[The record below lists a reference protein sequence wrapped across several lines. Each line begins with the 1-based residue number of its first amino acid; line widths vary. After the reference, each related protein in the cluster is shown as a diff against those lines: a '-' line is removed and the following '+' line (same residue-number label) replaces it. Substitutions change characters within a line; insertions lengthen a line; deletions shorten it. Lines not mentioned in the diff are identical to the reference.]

1 MSKPHGLVLALESVT
16 KSFDGFKAINDLNFY
31 LSHGE
36 MRSVIGPNGAGKSTF
51 MDIVT
56 GRTRPDHGTVTF
68 YPDQTTDNLE
78 ALRQIDLTTMR
89 EYEINKLGIGRKF
102 QTPAVYEKLSIW
114 NNLLISLNRPR
125 GLWSTLTYRVT
136 SEDKDRIEE
145 ILKIV
150 SLTTVRNDHAGAL
163 SHGKKQWL
171 EIGMLL
177 AQEPK
182 LLLVDEPAAG
192 MSDAETER
200 TAELLL
206 SLKGKH
212 SIVVIEH
219 DMEFIRRLGQKVTV
233 LVQGHVMKEG
243 TIDAVS
249 EDEEVRSVYLGR
261 KREKKIAA

>member
-1 MSKPHGLVLALESVT
+1 MANPPGILLALEGVT
-16 KSFDGFKAINDLNFY
+16 KSFDGFKAINDLTFY
-31 LSHGE
+31 LDHGE
-36 MRSVIGPNGAGKSTF
+36 MRAVIGPNGAGKSTF

-56 GRTRPDHGTVTF
+56 GRTRPDEGTVKF
-68 YPDQTTDNLE
+68 YPDHDSD
-78 ALRQIDLTTMR
+78 IDLTSLR
-89 EYEINKLGIGRKF
+89 EHEINRLGIGRKF
-102 QTPAVYEKLSIW
+102 QTPAVYENLTIW

-125 GLWSTLTYRVT
+125 GLWSTITYRVT
-136 SEDKDRIEE
+136 SEDRDRIDE

-150 SLTTVRNDHAGAL
+150 SLGDQRDAQAGYL

-177 AQEPK
+177 AQNPK

-233 LVQGHVMKEG
+233 LVQGHVLKEG
-243 TIDAVS
+243 SLDAVS

>member
-1 MSKPHGLVLALESVT
+1 MDEDLTAGSMLYLDGVSV
-16 KSFDGFKAINDLNFY
+16 SFDGFKALNN
-31 LSHGE
+31 LSLTVAPGE
-36 MRSVIGPNGAGKSTF
+36 MRAIIGPNGAGKTTM
-51 MDIVT
+51 MDVVT
-56 GRTRPDHGTVTF
+56 GKTRPDDGDVFFNGT
-68 YPDQTTDNLE
+68 Q
-78 ALRQIDLTTMR
+78 DLTALDETQIA
-89 EYEINKLGIGRKF
+89 ELGIGRKF
-102 QTPAVYEKLSIW
+102 QKPTVFEMHTVEDNILLALKSDRRSRATLLWRP
-114 NNLLISLNRPR
+114 NN
-125 GLWSTLTYRVT
+125 
-136 SEDKDRIEE
+136 EDDRRIES
-145 ILKIV
+145 ILQIV
-150 SLTTVRNDHAGAL
+150 RLSPLRERIAGAL

-233 LVQGHVMKEG
+233 LVQGHVLKEG
-243 TIDAVS
+243 TIDTVS
-249 EDEEVRSVYLGR
+249 ED
-261 KREKKIAA
+261 

>member
-1 MSKPHGLVLALESVT
+1 MPNPPGILLALESVS
-16 KSFDGFKAINDLNFY
+16 KSFDGFKAINDLTFY
-31 LSHGE
+31 LDHGE
-36 MRSVIGPNGAGKSTF
+36 MRAVIGPNGAGKSTF

-56 GRTRPDHGTVTF
+56 GRTRPDAGTVKF
-68 YPDQTTDNLE
+68 YPDHESD
-78 ALRQIDLTTMR
+78 IDLTSLR
-89 EYEINKLGIGRKF
+89 EHEINRLGIGRKF
-102 QTPAVYEKLSIW
+102 QTPAVYEDLTIW

-125 GLWSTLTYRVT
+125 DLWSTITYRVT
-136 SEDKDRIEE
+136 SEDRDRIDD
-145 ILKIV
+145 ILKTV
-150 SLTTVRNDHAGAL
+150 SLGEQRDTKAGFL

-177 AQEPK
+177 AQNPK

-243 TIDAVS
+243 SLEVVS

>member
-1 MSKPHGLVLALESVT
+1 MS
-16 KSFDGFKAINDLNFY
+16 KSFDGFKAINDLTFY
-31 LSHGE
+31 LDHGE
-36 MRSVIGPNGAGKSTF
+36 MRAVIGPNGAGKSTF

-56 GRTRPDHGTVTF
+56 GRTRPDAGTVMF
-68 YPDQTTDNLE
+68 YPDHDSM
-78 ALRQIDLTTMR
+78 IDLTSLR
-89 EYEINKLGIGRKF
+89 EHEINRLGIGRKF
-102 QTPAVYEKLSIW
+102 QTPAVYENLTVW

-125 GLWSTLTYRVT
+125 GLWNTITYRVT
-136 SEDKDRIEE
+136 TEDRDRIDE
-145 ILKIV
+145 ILKV
-150 SLTTVRNDHAGAL
+150 VALDEQRDAKAGFL

-177 AQEPK
+177 AQNPK

-243 TIDAVS
+243 NLDAVS
-249 EDEEVRSVYLGR
+249 EDEEVRAVYLGR

>member
-1 MSKPHGLVLALESVT
+1 MSEPHGILLQLESVT
-16 KSFDGFKAINDLNFY
+16 KSFDGFKAINDLTFY
-31 LSHGE
+31 LDHGE
-36 MRSVIGPNGAGKSTF
+36 MRAVIGPNGAGKSTF

-56 GRTRPDHGTVTF
+56 GRTRPDEGTVRFFPSGDTNF
-68 YPDQTTDNLE
+68 
-78 ALRQIDLTTMR
+78 IDLTSLR
-89 EYEINKLGIGRKF
+89 EHEINRLGIGRKF
-102 QTPAVYEKLSIW
+102 QTPAVYENLTVW

-125 GLWSTLTYRVT
+125 DLWSTITYRVT
-136 SEDKDRIEE
+136 SEDRDRIDE
-145 ILKIV
+145 ILK
-150 SLTTVRNDHAGAL
+150 TVALDEQRNTQAGYL

-177 AQEPK
+177 AQNPK

-243 TIDAVS
+243 SLDAVS

-261 KREKKIAA
+261 KREKKVAA

>member
-1 MSKPHGLVLALESVT
+1 MANPPGILLALESVT
-16 KSFDGFKAINDLNFY
+16 KSFDGFKAINDLTFY
-31 LSHGE
+31 LDHGE

-56 GRTRPDHGTVTF
+56 GRTRPDEGTVKF
-68 YPDQTTDNLE
+68 YPDHDT
-78 ALRQIDLTTMR
+78 QIDLTALR
-89 EYEINKLGIGRKF
+89 EHEINRLGIGRKF
-102 QTPAVYEKLSIW
+102 QTPAVYENLTIW

-125 GLWSTLTYRVT
+125 GLWNTLTYRAT
-136 SEDKDRIEE
+136 SEDNDRIEE

-150 SLTTVRNDHAGAL
+150 SLSEQRNAQAGYL

-177 AQEPK
+177 AQNPK

-243 TIDAVS
+243 MLDVVS

-261 KREKKIAA
+261 KREKKAAA

>member
-1 MSKPHGLVLALESVT
+1 MFPAQGILLAIESVT

-31 LSHGE
+31 LDHGE
-36 MRSVIGPNGAGKSTF
+36 MRAVIGPNGAGKSTF

-56 GRTRPDHGTVTF
+56 GRTRPDEGTVKY
-68 YPDQTTDNLE
+68 YPNGGE
-78 ALRQIDLTTMR
+78 IPIDLTKLR
-89 EYEINKLGIGRKF
+89 EHEINRLGIGRKF
-102 QTPAVYEKLSIW
+102 QTPAVYEQLTVW
-114 NNLLISLNRPR
+114 QNLLISLDRPR
-125 GLWSTLTYRVT
+125 GIWSTLTYQIT
-136 SEDKDRIEE
+136 TEDRERIEH
-145 ILKIV
+145 ILETV
-150 SLTTVRNDHAGAL
+150 SLQEQRDAQAGYL

-177 AQEPK
+177 AQNPK

-233 LVQGHVMKEG
+233 LVQGHVMREG
-243 TIDAVS
+243 SLEVVS
-249 EDEEVRSVYLGR
+249 ADEEVRSVYLGR

>member
-1 MSKPHGLVLALESVT
+1 MSNPPGILLALESVS
-16 KSFDGFKAINDLNFY
+16 KSFDGFKAINDLTFY
-31 LSHGE
+31 LDHGE
-36 MRSVIGPNGAGKSTF
+36 MRAVIGPNGAGKSTF

-56 GRTRPDHGTVTF
+56 GRTRPDTGTVMF
-68 YPDQTTDNLE
+68 YPDHE
-78 ALRQIDLTTMR
+78 SMIDLTALR
-89 EYEINKLGIGRKF
+89 EHQINRLGIGRKF
-102 QTPAVYEKLSIW
+102 QTPAVYENLTVW

-125 GLWSTLTYRVT
+125 DLWSTLTYRVT
-136 SEDKDRIEE
+136 SEDRDRIDE
-145 ILKIV
+145 ILK
-150 SLTTVRNDHAGAL
+150 TVALGELRDTQAGYL

-177 AQEPK
+177 AQNPK

-192 MSDAETER
+192 MSDAETGR

-233 LVQGHVMKEG
+233 LVQGHVMTEG
-243 TIDAVS
+243 NLDTVS
-249 EDEEVRSVYLGR
+249 ADEEVRSVYLGR
-261 KREKKIAA
+261 KREKKAAA

>member
-1 MSKPHGLVLALESVT
+1 MSNPPGLLLALESVT

-31 LSHGE
+31 LDHGE

-56 GRTRPDHGTVTF
+56 GRTRPDYGTVKY
-68 YPDQTTDNLE
+68 YPDAATE
-78 ALRQIDLTTMR
+78 IDLTTMR

-102 QTPAVYEKLSIW
+102 QTPAVYEKISIW

-125 GLWSTLTYRVT
+125 DLWSTLTYKVT
-136 SEDKDRIEE
+136 KEDIDRIEE

-150 SLTTVRNDHAGAL
+150 SLGEVRNNQAGAL

-177 AQEPK
+177 AQNPK

-243 TIDAVS
+243 SLDVVS

-261 KREKKIAA
+261 KREKKVAA

>member
-1 MSKPHGLVLALESVT
+1 MSFTSNILLSLESVS

-31 LSHGE
+31 LAQGE
-36 MRSVIGPNGAGKSTF
+36 MRAVIGPNGAGKSTF

-56 GRTRPDHGTVTF
+56 GRTKPDTGTVKY
-68 YPDQTTDNLE
+68 YPTETSE
-78 ALRQIDLTTMR
+78 IDLTTLR
-89 EYEINKLGIGRKF
+89 EHEINRLGIGRKF
-102 QTPAVYEKLSIW
+102 QTPAVYENLTVW
-114 NNLLISLNRPR
+114 NNLLISLDRPR
-125 GLWSTLTYRVT
+125 GLWSTITYRVT
-136 SEDKDRIEE
+136 SDDRDRIDE
-145 ILKIV
+145 ILKTV
-150 SLTTVRNDHAGAL
+150 SLGEQRDTKAGFL

-177 AQEPK
+177 AQNPK

-200 TAELLL
+200 TSELLL

-233 LVQGHVMKEG
+233 LVQGHVMREG
-243 TIDAVS
+243 SLEEVS
-249 EDEEVRSVYLGR
+249 EDEEVRAVYLGR
-261 KREKKIAA
+261 KREKKTAAA

>member
-1 MSKPHGLVLALESVT
+1 MSNPPGLVLALESVT
-16 KSFDGFKAINDLNFY
+16 KSFDGFKAINDLTFY
-31 LSHGE
+31 LDHGE
-36 MRSVIGPNGAGKSTF
+36 MRAVIGPNGAGKSTF

-56 GRTRPDHGTVTF
+56 GRTRPDEGTVRY
-68 YPDQTTDNLE
+68 YPDHGVE
-78 ALRQIDLTTMR
+78 IDLTTMR

-114 NNLLISLNRPR
+114 HNLLISLNRPR
-125 GLWSTLTYRVT
+125 DLWSTITYRVT
-136 SEDKDRIEE
+136 DDDKDRIEE
-145 ILKIV
+145 ILKTV
-150 SLTTVRNDHAGAL
+150 SLSTVRNDMAGAL

-233 LVQGHVMKEG
+233 LVQGHVLKEG
-243 TIDAVS
+243 SIDAVS

>member
-1 MSKPHGLVLALESVT
+1 MSNPSGLVLALESVT
-16 KSFDGFKAINDLNFY
+16 KSFDGFKAINDLTFY
-31 LSHGE
+31 LDHGE
-36 MRSVIGPNGAGKSTF
+36 MRAVIGPNGAGKSTF

-56 GRTRPDHGTVTF
+56 GRTRPDEGTVRY
-68 YPDQTTDNLE
+68 YPSHGVE
-78 ALRQIDLTTMR
+78 IDLTTMR

-114 NNLLISLNRPR
+114 HNLLISLNRPR
-125 GLWSTLTYRVT
+125 DLWSTLTYRIT
-136 SEDKDRIEE
+136 DDDKDRIEE
-145 ILKIV
+145 ILKTV
-150 SLTTVRNDHAGAL
+150 SLSTVRNDMAGAL

-233 LVQGHVMKEG
+233 LVQGHVLKEG
-243 TIDAVS
+243 TIDTVS

>member
-1 MSKPHGLVLALESVT
+1 MPNPPGILLALESVS
-16 KSFDGFKAINDLNFY
+16 KSFDGFKAINDLTFY
-31 LSHGE
+31 LDHGE
-36 MRSVIGPNGAGKSTF
+36 MRAVIGPNGAGKSTF

-56 GRTRPDHGTVTF
+56 GRTRPDSGTVMF
-68 YPDQTTDNLE
+68 YPDHDSFVDLT
-78 ALRQIDLTTMR
+78 ALR
-89 EYEINKLGIGRKF
+89 EHEINRLGIGRKF
-102 QTPAVYEKLSIW
+102 QTPAVYENLTVW

-125 GLWSTLTYRVT
+125 DLWSTITYRVT
-136 SEDKDRIEE
+136 SEDQDRIDD
-145 ILKIV
+145 ILKTV
-150 SLTTVRNDHAGAL
+150 SLNEQRETKAGFL

-177 AQEPK
+177 AQNPK

-219 DMEFIRRLGQKVTV
+219 DMEFIRRLGQTVTV
-233 LVQGHVMKEG
+233 LVQGHVLKEG
-243 TIDAVS
+243 SLDVVS

-261 KREKKIAA
+261 KREKKVAA

>member
-1 MSKPHGLVLALESVT
+1 MPNPPGILLALESVS
-16 KSFDGFKAINDLNFY
+16 KSFDGFKAINDLTFY
-31 LSHGE
+31 LDHGE
-36 MRSVIGPNGAGKSTF
+36 MRAVIGPNGAGKSTF

-56 GRTRPDHGTVTF
+56 GRTRPDSGTVMF
-68 YPDQTTDNLE
+68 YPDHDSFVDLT
-78 ALRQIDLTTMR
+78 ALR
-89 EYEINKLGIGRKF
+89 EHEINRLGIGRKF
-102 QTPAVYEKLSIW
+102 QTPAVYENLTVW

-125 GLWSTLTYRVT
+125 DLWSTITYRVT
-136 SEDKDRIEE
+136 SEDRDRIDE
-145 ILKIV
+145 ILKTV
-150 SLTTVRNDHAGAL
+150 SLNEQRETKAGFL

-177 AQEPK
+177 AQNPK

-219 DMEFIRRLGQKVTV
+219 DMEFIRRLGQTVTV
-233 LVQGHVMKEG
+233 LVQGHVLKEG
-243 TIDAVS
+243 RLDVVS

-261 KREKKIAA
+261 KREKKVAA